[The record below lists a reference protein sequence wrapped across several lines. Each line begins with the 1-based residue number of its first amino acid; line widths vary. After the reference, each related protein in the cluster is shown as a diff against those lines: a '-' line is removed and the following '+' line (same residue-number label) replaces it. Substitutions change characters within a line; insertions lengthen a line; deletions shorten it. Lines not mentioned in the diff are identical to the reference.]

1 MIVMESCMELGTTIS
16 VEIGLAVA
24 VITVILFQLSSNVE
38 KKQKISAGIILG
50 LYIFLFGLMA
60 ILTLPYL
67 VKLCLA
73 PLSFF
78 DKLFMPN
85 FQMQV
90 SSDKTELFISTQIR
104 YSILILFCILACV
117 VRKHKYQLNR
127 ADIITPFTVALN
139 IVIIITGAYFYL
151 NRIIYYLPE
160 FWLNVF
166 YIIFGALIIGFT
178 NRYVRRI
185 ANDRCENVKN
195 GE

>member
-1 MIVMESCMELGTTIS
+1 MELGTTIN

-73 PLSFF
+73 PASFF

-127 ADIITPFTVALN
+127 ADIITPFSVALN
-139 IVIIITGAYFYL
+139 IVIIITSAYLYL

-160 FWLNVF
+160 FWLKVF